1 MIDLFSVT
9 FLLGII
15 LGLLAGLII
24 KSFFLRK
31 KKMKSMLMNMLI
43 I

>member
-24 KSFFLRK
+24 KSFFSK
-31 KKMKSMLMNMLI
+31 KKENKI
-43 I
+43 C